1 MILGRDYMAFYKL
14 DAMDLF
20 MREYVQLAEFLDKNV
35 VIHDQF
41 LSKLSVHPPRV
52 EEIDGH
58 PDLSLIHI

>member
-35 VIHDQF
+35 VTDAQIP
-41 LSKLSVHPPRV
+41 SNLSVHPP
-52 EEIDGH
+52 
-58 PDLSLIHI
+58 